1 MKKSIKVLLAVTAA
15 CLCVMLGIFIG
26 RNMLPNY
33 YMKTYS
39 SGQANAYQEADGDAQ
54 GRININTASAAD
66 LTQLPGI
73 GKTTAER
80 IVAYRN
86 LNGSFTSVDDL
97 LNVEGIGYGT
107 LYNIHD
113 FITTGG

>member
-1 MKKSIKVLLAVTAA
+1 MKKSVKALLAVTTA
-15 CLCVMLGIFIG
+15 CLCIMLGIFIG

-33 YMKTYS
+33 YMRTYS
-39 SGQANAYQEADGDAQ
+39 SGQSDAYQGTDGDTQ
-54 GRININTASAAD
+54 GKININTASAAD

-80 IVAYRN
+80 IVAYRTQ
-86 LNGSFTSVDDL
+86 NGSFTSVDDL

-113 FITTGG
+113 LITAGG